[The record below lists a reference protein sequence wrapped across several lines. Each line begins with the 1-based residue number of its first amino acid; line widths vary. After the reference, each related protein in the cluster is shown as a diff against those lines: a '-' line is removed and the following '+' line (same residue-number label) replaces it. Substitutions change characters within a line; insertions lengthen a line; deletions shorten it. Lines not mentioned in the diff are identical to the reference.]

1 MIRTH
6 AIGIIVA
13 CGTVILSGSLLA
25 QPYGGGGGSGHG
37 WWQGW
42 GMGWMMH
49 PPGRGRH
56 MMIDANDD
64 GVISAE
70 EAASAADGVF
80 TAMDA
85 DDDGSLTK
93 EEYMA
98 VRMGPQLGFNPE
110 RQAAMQERKEAR
122 FSEMD
127 ADSDGKVSKAEFLDA
142 AQAHHARA
150 DTDGDGKVTPWE
162 FRRRNWN

>member
-1 MIRTH
+1 MSLNRT
-6 AIGIIVA
+6 IGVIVA
-13 CGTVILSGSLLA
+13 LSTVLLADTVLA
-25 QPYGGGGGSGHG
+25 QPYERGGEGGYG

-49 PPGRGRH
+49 PPGRGRY

-70 EAASAADGVF
+70 EAASAADDVF

-85 DDDGSLTK
+85 DDDGSLTI

-98 VRMGPQLGFNPE
+98 VRMGPQRGFNPE
-110 RQAAMQERKEAR
+110 RQAEMQERKKAR
-122 FSEMD
+122 FGEMD
-127 ADSDGKVSKAEFLDA
+127 ADTDEKLSKAEFLDA
-142 AQAHHARA
+142 AQAHHTDA
-150 DTDGDGKVTPWE
+150 DSDGDGRVTPWE